1 MKTDSSSLY
10 QWRSWSR
17 IVLLAIAI
25 SSCFLLWRVS
35 KIGFDYD
42 FESFFPQDDPETAFY
57 LDFRDH
63 FETDNDFV
71 LIGIE
76 NNTGIYQQEF
86 LAEVDRLVED
96 LLLIRN
102 VEAVVSPTRIEEP
115 IRLGISM
122 VRKPLLRWQ
131 ENLENVQEKLL
142 LDSTKLHK
150 DGTYLGNLIAPSGQA
165 LSLQVLHKQMLS
177 KEGCDSL
184 ALSLYDLT
192 RQFQFDGMHVA
203 GRAAA
208 QKYYVDVMQREVL
221 IFVSLGMILI
231 IIFLW
236 FAFQSLWGV
245 LVPLGVVLLSG
256 LWTLGLMELTGKSI
270 DVMTIVLPT
279 IIFVVGM
286 SDVVHILS
294 RYYEELRNQVAKKI
308 AISRA
313 FKEVGLATFLTT
325 LTTAVGFLTLT
336 TSSIV
341 PIKDFGLYAAAGVA
355 IAYFLAFTLLPAV
368 MVLLPAPKVRIDGSG
383 VFWNRALHR
392 QFRKVLQRGRWIFM
406 GSVVVLGMAI
416 WGTARIQV
424 NNVLLEDLASD
435 DPFRQ
440 EFQFFENE
448 FAGVRPFELAIQVS
462 DKHSIYDL
470 SVQQELKE
478 IGNYLKSDY
487 GVGSLISSAEIFAQI
502 NRWSN
507 GDQAQF
513 HRLPSRQ
520 KDLQMMI
527 KNLSRFGA
535 DDLLALVAHPE
546 DNLLRINGKVSD
558 LGSQVF
564 RRKNIALMD
573 WFHEKYPDSP
583 LELRVTGT
591 AQLIDL
597 NIASLATDMLK
608 GLSIAFFVVAI
619 IAGLM
624 FRSLRMVIIT
634 LIPNFIPLLLI
645 AGIMGWFE
653 IDLKL
658 STSIIFTIAFGI
670 AVDDTIHFI
679 SKLRIQLAQGRTLPY
694 AIKRTFI
701 GTGKAIII
709 TSIILCG
716 GFITLGLSQFL
727 GTFYI
732 GTLISCT
739 LLFAVLADLLLLP
752 WLIILLFS
760 WKKTRV

>member
-1 MKTDSSSLY
+1 MI
-10 QWRSWSR
+10 QWQTWSR
-17 IVLLAIAI
+17 RVLFAIAI
-25 SSCFLLWRVS
+25 GSVFLLWRVS
-35 KIGFDYD
+35 NIGFDYD
-42 FESFFPQDDPETAFY
+42 FESFFPQDDPETAYY
-57 LDFRDH
+57 LNFRDH
-63 FETDNDFV
+63 FETDNDFI

-76 NNTGIYQQEF
+76 HENGIYEQDF
-86 LAEVDRLVED
+86 LGEVDRLVEE
-96 LLLIRN
+96 LLLIPH
-102 VEAVVSPTRIEEP
+102 VDAVISPTRIEEP
-115 IRLGISM
+115 IRFGITT

-131 ENLENVQEKLL
+131 EFGEEGLQKLK
-142 LDSTKLHK
+142 LDSTKLHQ
-150 DGTYLGNLIAPSGQA
+150 DATYIGNLIAPSGRA
-165 LSLQVLHKQMLS
+165 LCLQVLHQQMLS

-192 RQFQFDGMHVA
+192 GRYTFDGMHIA

-208 QKYYVDVMQREVL
+208 QKYYVDVMQREVVL
-221 IFVSLGMILI
+221 FVSLGMVLI
-231 IIFLW
+231 VIFLW
-236 FAFQSLWGV
+236 FAFQSLWGI

-256 LWTLGLMELTGKSI
+256 LWTLGLMELTGKAI

-294 RYYEELRNQVAKKI
+294 RYYEELRSGASKETGI
-308 AISRA
+308 RRA

-336 TSSIV
+336 TSSIE
-341 PIKDFGLYAAAGVA
+341 PIHDFGLYAAAGVG
-355 IAYFLAFTLLPAV
+355 IAYLLAFTLLPAV
-368 MVLLPAPKVRIDGSG
+368 MVLLPAPHVRVDGSG
-383 VFWNRALHR
+383 VFWNQVLHR
-392 QFRKVLQRGRWIFM
+392 QFRKVLQRGRWILA
-406 GSVVVLGMAI
+406 GTLVVLGLAV
-416 WGTARIQV
+416 WGTTQIQV
-424 NNVLLEDLASD
+424 DNVLLEDLASD
-435 DPFRQ
+435 DPFLQ
-440 EFQFFENE
+440 EFKFFENE
-448 FAGVRPFELAIQVS
+448 FAGVRPFELAIQLPDNKDV
-462 DKHSIYDL
+462 YDL
-470 SVQQELKE
+470 SIQQEIQD
-478 IGNYLKSDY
+478 IGDYLKTEY
-487 GVGSLISSAEIFAQI
+487 GVGSLISSAEIFAQV

-507 GDQAQF
+507 GDQKQF
-513 HRLPSRQ
+513 HRLPSSQ
-520 KDLQMMI
+520 SDLQAMI
-527 KNLSRFGA
+527 KNLNRFGA
-535 DDLLALVAHPE
+535 DELLALVAHPE
-546 DNLLRINGKVSD
+546 DRLLRINGKVGD
-558 LGSQVF
+558 LGAQVF
-564 RRKNIALMD
+564 RVKNDELMR
-573 WFHEKYPDSP
+573 WFEQTHPDSP

-608 GLSIAFFVVAI
+608 GLSIAFLVVAL

-624 FRSLRMVIIT
+624 FRSLRMVIIS

-679 SKLRIQLAQGRTLPY
+679 SKLRIQLAQGRSLPY

-732 GTLISCT
+732 GVLISCT

-752 WLIILLFS
+752 WLVLLLFS
-760 WKKTRV
+760 WKKTEA